1 MLRLNEAPISFKG
14 DNLFFYGTN
23 YVSCP
28 ENIAIAVETEFREPY
43 CTLTVNLSD
52 YGYVF
57 KDGTIAIDYNV
68 LFMPELLNVFIKTFC
83 VEDFVMPIHYG
94 FANSILVKLLP
105 EVFEKIKESIQKE
118 EAQEESI
125 RKQTNTTNLSR
136 NLKMF

>member
-28 ENIAIAVETEFREPY
+28 ENIAIAVETESHDPY
-43 CTLTVNLSD
+43 CILTVNLSD

-57 KDGTIAIDYNV
+57 KDGTIAIDHNV

-83 VEDFVMPIHYG
+83 VEDFVMPVYYG
-94 FANSILVKLLP
+94 FANSILVQLLP
-105 EVFEKIKESIQKE
+105 EVYEKIKENIAKE
-118 EAQEESI
+118 ELEESV
-125 RKQTNTTNLSR
+125 
-136 NLKMF
+136 

>member
-1 MLRLNEAPISFKG
+1 MY
-14 DNLFFYGTN
+14 FYGTN
-23 YVSCP
+23 YISCP
-28 ENIAIAVETEFREPY
+28 ENIAIAVETEFHEPY

-57 KDGTIAIDYNV
+57 KNGIIAIDHNV

-83 VEDFVMPIHYG
+83 VEDFVMPVHYG

-118 EAQEESI
+118 EVQEESI
-125 RKQTNTTNLSR
+125 
-136 NLKMF
+136 

>member
-1 MLRLNEAPISFKG
+1 MLKLNEKPINYKG
-14 DNLFFYGTN
+14 DNLYFYGTN
-23 YVSCP
+23 YVSCL
-28 ENIAIAVETEFREPY
+28 ENIAIAVETEFHEPY

-57 KDGTIAIDYNV
+57 KNGIIAIDHNV

-83 VEDFVMPIHYG
+83 VEDFVMPVHYG

-118 EAQEESI
+118 EVQEESI
-125 RKQTNTTNLSR
+125 
-136 NLKMF
+136 

>member
-1 MLRLNEAPISFKG
+1 MLKLNETPINYKG
-14 DNLFFYGTN
+14 DNLYFYGTN
-23 YVSCP
+23 YISCP
-28 ENIAIAVETEFREPY
+28 ENIAIAVETEFHEPY

-57 KDGTIAIDYNV
+57 KNGIIAIDHNV

-83 VEDFVMPIHYG
+83 VEDFVMPVHYG

-118 EAQEESI
+118 EVQEESI
-125 RKQTNTTNLSR
+125 
-136 NLKMF
+136 

>member
-125 RKQTNTTNLSR
+125 
-136 NLKMF
+136 

>member
-1 MLRLNEAPISFKG
+1 MLKLNENPISYKG
-14 DNLFFYGTN
+14 ESLYFYGTN
-23 YVSCP
+23 YTSCP
-28 ENIAIAVETEFREPY
+28 ENIAIAVETEFHEPY

-57 KDGTIAIDYNV
+57 KNGIIAIDHNV

-83 VEDFVMPIHYG
+83 VEDFVMPVHYG

-118 EAQEESI
+118 EVQEESI
-125 RKQTNTTNLSR
+125 
-136 NLKMF
+136 

>member
-1 MLRLNEAPISFKG
+1 MLKLNEMPINCKEE
-14 DNLFFYGTN
+14 NLYFYGTN

-28 ENIAIAVETEFREPY
+28 ENIAIAVETEFHEPY

-57 KDGTIAIDYNV
+57 KNGIIAIDHNV

-83 VEDFVMPIHYG
+83 VEDFVMPVHYG

-118 EAQEESI
+118 EVQEESI
-125 RKQTNTTNLSR
+125 
-136 NLKMF
+136 

>member
-1 MLRLNEAPISFKG
+1 MLKLNETPINYKG
-14 DNLFFYGTN
+14 DNLYFYGTN
-23 YVSCP
+23 YISCP
-28 ENIAIAVETEFREPY
+28 ENIAIAVETEFHEPY

-52 YGYVF
+52 YRYVF
-57 KDGTIAIDYNV
+57 KNGIIAIDHNV

-118 EAQEESI
+118 EVQEESI
-125 RKQTNTTNLSR
+125 
-136 NLKMF
+136 

>member
-1 MLRLNEAPISFKG
+1 MLKLNEMPINYKEE
-14 DNLFFYGTN
+14 NLYFYGTN

-28 ENIAIAVETEFREPY
+28 ENIAIAVETEFHEPY

-57 KDGTIAIDYNV
+57 KNGIIAINHNV

-83 VEDFVMPIHYG
+83 VEDFVMPVHYG

-118 EAQEESI
+118 EVQEESI
-125 RKQTNTTNLSR
+125 
-136 NLKMF
+136 

>member
-1 MLRLNEAPISFKG
+1 MLKLNETPINYKG
-14 DNLFFYGTN
+14 ENLYFYGTN

-28 ENIAIAVETEFREPY
+28 ENIAIAVETEFHEPY

-57 KDGTIAIDYNV
+57 KNGIIAIDHNV

-83 VEDFVMPIHYG
+83 VEDFVMPVHYG
-94 FANSILVKLLP
+94 FANSILVQLLP

-118 EAQEESI
+118 EVQEESI
-125 RKQTNTTNLSR
+125 
-136 NLKMF
+136 